1 MMLKIHII
9 RHGKTSGNENGRYIG
24 STDEPL
30 SPAGISELKK
40 TMSLGVYPACDTVYS
55 SPMLRCL
62 QTADILYP
70 DKPRVIIPTLAEYH
84 FGLFE
89 GKNYDELNGTHDY
102 QTFIDSGGKSPIP
115 GAPPIEEYWADCAL
129 AFRDILEKAKA
140 TIEKGSIAKDIL
152 VKNVIAIICHGGTI
166 MAIMRYLY
174 PQRDP
179 YDFRPRNGEGYSLD
193 YNCETEEFRSID
205 IIRTT

>member
-1 MMLKIHII
+1 MKIHIV

-40 TMSLGVYPACDTVYS
+40 TMSLAVYPVCDTVYT

-70 DKPRVIIPTLAEYH
+70 DNPRVIIPALAEYH

-89 GKNYDELNGTHDY
+89 GKNYNELNGTPEY
-102 QTFIDSGGKSPIP
+102 QAFIDSGGKSPIP

-140 TIEKGSIAKDIL
+140 AIESDSIAKDIP

-174 PQRDP
+174 PQSDP
-179 YDFRPRNGEGYSLD
+179 YDYRTKNGGGYTID
-193 YNCETEEFRSID
+193 YNCETEEFRSIEK
-205 IIRTT
+205 IGTL